1 VEAVAAEKMMGRAL
15 WWRSAAAMWVSPGVA
30 GGWKGNGAAVP
41 DGAAVVDG

>member
-1 VEAVAAEKMMGRAL
+1 VEACFCGGGARL
-15 WWRSAAAMWVSPGVA
+15 LLWVSPGVA